1 MNRKV
6 IAVFGGSFNPP
17 INSHTLLAK
26 QIVEKCD
33 IIKKLIFVPVSTKY
47 QKSKLAS
54 DEHRYNMLELICN
67 KEDKLEV
74 SDLELK
80 QDKQLYTIETL
91 DLLSKQY
98 REEYDLWFVMG
109 TDNLK
114 EVNTWNSPERLLK
127 EYKII
132 VLERENDKF
141 EEIVKNNELLLK
153 YKESL
158 IKVEGIDKIFLS
170 STMIRD
176 KIKNGESIE
185 ELIDEDVLEYIRKNK
200 LYIWQSLGLKAKI
213 PFL

>member
-26 QIVEKCD
+26 QIIEKCD
-33 IIKKLIFVPVSTKY
+33 VVEKLIFVPVSTKY
-47 QKSKLAS
+47 QKSKLVS
-54 DEHRYNMLELICN
+54 DEHRYNMLKLICQN
-67 KEDKLEV
+67 EDKLEV
-74 SDLELK
+74 SDIELI
-80 QDKQLYTIETL
+80 QNKQLYTIETL
-91 DLLSKQY
+91 DLLKEQY
-98 REEYDLWFVMG
+98 AQEYDLWFVMG

-114 EVNTWNSPERLLK
+114 EIDNWNNPERLLK

-132 VLERENDKF
+132 VLEREEDRREDLIKENK
-141 EEIVKNNELLLK
+141 LLEK

-176 KIKNGESIE
+176 KIKNGENVE
-185 ELIDEDVLEYIRKNK
+185 QFIDKDVLEYIIENK
-200 LYIWQSLGLKAKI
+200 LYIN
-213 PFL
+213 